1 MVCLNPCHMMCLVSG
16 LRGHF
21 SMYSGLNIFIIGASS
36 DIGLSLAQHWHG
48 LGAKIYGTYRVKTS
62 EFKLKKKLFSKLIQ
76 CDFSDKDSVKRCIEA
91 FNVLGVKW
99 DALVLC
105 PGTMNPIG
113 RFDNSDMDSWEAGVI
128 INLVAPLR
136 MVHGLLNLRRL
147 SKELPLVAFFAG
159 GGTNGAPLNYSSY
172 VTSKVALIKAVELLD
187 AEFDSVRFTIVGP
200 GWVKTKIHSE
210 TLDAGL
216 NAGETIAETERRYQ
230 ANEFNPMEKVLHYFD
245 WLMFSPKDVV
255 GGRNFSVVYDK
266 WGDPSLNLNLRSNVN
281 SFKLR
286 RHSNDLQ

>member
-1 MVCLNPCHMMCLVSG
+1 MMCQENG
-16 LRGHF
+16 LRGLSNMF
-21 SMYSGLNIFIIGASS
+21 FDQNIFIIGASS
-36 DIGLSLAQHWHG
+36 DIGLALSKHWYG
-48 LGAKIYGTYRVKTS
+48 LGAKIYGTYRAKTD
-62 EFKLKKKLFSKLIQ
+62 EVERNAHIFSQLIQ
-76 CDFSDKDSVKRCIEA
+76 CDFSDKDSVNSCIEA

-113 RFDNSDMDSWEAGVI
+113 RFDICDMDSWEAGVI

-136 MVHGLLNLRRL
+136 IVHGLLSLRRL
-147 SKELPLVAFFAG
+147 TEPLPLVAFFAG

-187 AEFDSVRFTIVGP
+187 AEFENVRFTIIGP

-210 TLDAGL
+210 TLVAGL
-216 NAGETIAETERRYQ
+216 NSGHSIVETERRLQ
-230 ANEFNPMEKVLHYFD
+230 ANEFNPMEKVLNFFD
-245 WLMFSPKDVV
+245 WVMFAPKDVV
-255 GGRNFSVVYDK
+255 SGRNFSVVHDK
-266 WGDPSLNLNLRSNVN
+266 WGDSALVQKLRSNVN

-286 RHSNDLQ
+286 RHSNDMQ